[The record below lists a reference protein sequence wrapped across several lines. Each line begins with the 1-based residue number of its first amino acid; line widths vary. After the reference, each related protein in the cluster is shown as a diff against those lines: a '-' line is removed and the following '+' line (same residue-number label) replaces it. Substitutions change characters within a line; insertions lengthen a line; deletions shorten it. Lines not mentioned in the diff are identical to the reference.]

1 MPSGMPSIL
10 IVDDS
15 PDKLVAL
22 EAILRELGVEIVTAR
37 SGKEALRRLL
47 RQDFA
52 VVLLDVRM
60 PGLDGFETAT
70 LIRERSRT
78 EHTPIIFITAFDD
91 ETHVAQGYS
100 LKAVDYIL
108 TPVVPEVLRTKVSV
122 FVDLFRATAEVKRQA
137 DSLRQRAAQLHRL
150 ASSSLAINSAVS
162 LDQTMAV
169 LTESAREILGAEGA
183 LAVTRVDE
191 RRMHRAVSA
200 ASVVLD
206 VDDVDTSVSID
217 LTASSGGA
225 ATSRAYRT
233 TRQLRPRPVDTAID
247 GCVDGALQPYDV
259 LAVPFVG
266 QDGRRLG
273 LVEVVRDFNRG
284 FTQEDEDLLVQLAQ
298 MTSIAIENTLF
309 GEAREANRL
318 KEEFLSTLSH
328 ELRTPLS
335 AMLSWL
341 WMLRRKALD
350 PVAAMRAIEAV
361 DRNARAQ
368 ARLVDDLLDVS
379 RIVTGKLQLDCRPL
393 ELGPVVEAAIDSL
406 AAAAEAKAITLT
418 RHIDP
423 TAGRVLGDAGRLQQV
438 IWNLLSNAIKFTPR
452 EGRVEVHLCG
462 NGANV
467 EARVSDTGQGIAPG
481 FLPFV
486 FERFRQADASS
497 TRASGGLGL
506 GLAIVRQLVELH
518 GGSVEASSAGEGQGA
533 TFVVR
538 LPFASRSEPVP
549 ASATPV
555 PAEDVRSAEGKC
567 ILDGIRVLMVED
579 EVDAR
584 DALSA
589 ILSQAGAT
597 VAAVGTAREALSKLT
612 AWRPDVLVCDIGLP
626 VEDGYALIGKVRALD
641 VDCGGAVPAVALT
654 AYAQAKD
661 RARVLAAGFQAHVAK
676 PCEPDQLLRVLAGSI
691 RPGRA
696 APTSSAAGREPAVP
710 FRTEDVRA

>member
-1 MPSGMPSIL
+1 MPSGTPSIL

-22 EAILRELGVEIVTAR
+22 EAILRELEVEIVTAR

-60 PGLDGFETAT
+60 PGMDGFETAT

-78 EHTPIIFITAFDD
+78 AHTPIIFITAFDD
-91 ETHVAQGYS
+91 ETHLARGYS

-150 ASSSLAINSAVS
+150 ASSSLAINSALS

-169 LTESAREILGAEGA
+169 LAESAREILAAEGA

-200 ASVVLD
+200 ACVILDANDIDVSVA
-206 VDDVDTSVSID
+206 ID
-217 LTASSGGA
+217 RTASPCNA
-225 ATSRAYRT
+225 APSRAYRT
-233 TRQLRPRPVDTAID
+233 TRQLRPHPVGTGID
-247 GCVDGALQPYDV
+247 GCSDGAPRPYDV
-259 LAVPFVG
+259 LGVPFTG
-266 QDGRRLG
+266 QEGRRLG
-273 LVEVVRDFNRG
+273 LVEVFRDFNRG

-341 WMLRRKALD
+341 WMLRRNALE

-406 AAAAEAKAITLT
+406 AAAAEARAITLV

-423 TAGRVLGDAGRLQQV
+423 AAGRVLGDAGRLQQV

-452 EGRVEVHLCG
+452 EGRVEVQVCR
-462 NGANV
+462 NGSNV

-506 GLAIVRQLVELH
+506 GLAIVHQLVELH

-533 TFVVR
+533 SFVVR
-538 LPFASRSEPVP
+538 LPVATRPEPLPTVS
-549 ASATPV
+549 SAA
-555 PAEDVRSAEGKC
+555 PAEDLPGADGKC
-567 ILDGIRVLMVED
+567 LLDGVRVLMVED

-589 ILSQAGAT
+589 IISQAGAT

-612 AWRPDVLVCDIGLP
+612 TWRPDVLVCDIGLP
-626 VEDGYALIGKVRALD
+626 AEDGYALIGKVRALD
-641 VDCGGAVPAVALT
+641 ADRGGAVPAVALT
-654 AYAQAKD
+654 AYAQAND

-676 PCEPDQLLRVLAGSI
+676 PCEPDQLLRVLARSVRSDGAS
-691 RPGRA
+691 RV
-696 APTSSAAGREPAVP
+696 SS
-710 FRTEDVRA
+710 

>member
-1 MPSGMPSIL
+1 MASEAPSIL

-15 PDKLVAL
+15 ADKLVAL
-22 EAILRELGVEIVTAR
+22 ESILLDLRVDIVKAR

-47 RQDFA
+47 TQDFA

-78 EHTPIIFITAFDD
+78 EHTPIIFITAFGD
-91 ETHVAQGYS
+91 ETHVARGYS

-122 FVDLFRATAEVKRQA
+122 FVELFRATAEMKRQA

-150 ASSSLAINSAVS
+150 ASSSLAINSALS
-162 LDQTMAV
+162 LDQMLAV

-183 LAVTRVDE
+183 RAVARVDE
-191 RRMHRAVSA
+191 RRTHRAVSA
-200 ASVVLD
+200 ASVILD
-206 VDDVDTSVSID
+206 ADDIESA
-217 LTASSGGA
+217 ASSVVSG
-225 ATSRAYRT
+225 TSRAYRT
-233 TRQLRPRPVDTAID
+233 TRLLRPHRTGPGAD
-247 GCVDGALQPYDV
+247 GHGGGARTYDV
-259 LAVPFVG
+259 LGAPFT
-266 QDGRRLG
+266 GRDERNMG
-273 LVEVVRDFNRG
+273 LVEVVGDANRG

-350 PVAAMRAIEAV
+350 PEAAARAIEAV

-393 ELGPVVEAAIDSL
+393 ELGPVVEAATDSL
-406 AAAAEAKAITLT
+406 TAAAGAKAITLA
-418 RHIDP
+418 RLIDP
-423 TAGRVLGDAGRLQQV
+423 AAGRVLGDADRLQQV

-452 EGRVEVHLCG
+452 GGRVEVHLRRAG
-462 NGANV
+462 SNLEV
-467 EARVSDTGQGIAPG
+467 RVSDTGQGIAPG
-481 FLPFV
+481 FLPHV
-486 FERFRQADASS
+486 FERFRQGDPSS
-497 TRASGGLGL
+497 TRTSGGLGL

-518 GGSVEASSAGEGQGA
+518 GGSVEGLSAGEGRGA
-533 TFVVR
+533 TFVVS
-538 LPFASRSEPVP
+538 LPLATRHEEPLPAFAKAVLAQEAPG
-549 ASATPV
+549 
-555 PAEDVRSAEGKC
+555 AEAQC
-567 ILDGIRVLMVED
+567 LDGIRVLVVED

-584 DALSA
+584 DALSV
-589 ILSQAGAT
+589 IMSQAGAT
-597 VAAVGTAREALSKLT
+597 VTAVGTAREALSELN

-626 VEDGYALIGKVRALD
+626 VEDGYALIDKVRALG
-641 VDCGGAVPAVALT
+641 VDRGGSVPAVALT
-654 AYAQAKD
+654 AYAQAND
-661 RARVLAAGFQAHVAK
+661 RARALAAGFQAHVAK
-676 PCEPDQLLRVLAGSI
+676 PCEPDQLLRVLARSV
-691 RPGRA
+691 RQPRETDPRTPGA
-696 APTSSAAGREPAVP
+696 SAAAAESPGP
-710 FRTEDVRA
+710 F

>member
-1 MPSGMPSIL
+1 MASDTPSIL

-15 PDKLVAL
+15 ADKLVAL
-22 EAILRELGVEIVTAR
+22 ESILLDLRVDIVKAR

-47 RQDFA
+47 AQDFA

-78 EHTPIIFITAFDD
+78 EHTPIIFITAFGD
-91 ETHVAQGYS
+91 ETHVARGYS

-122 FVDLFRATAEVKRQA
+122 FVELFRATAEMKRHA

-150 ASSSLAINSAVS
+150 ASSSLAINSALS
-162 LDQTMAV
+162 LDQMLAV

-183 LAVTRVDE
+183 RAVAHVDE
-191 RRMHRAVSA
+191 RRTHRAVSA
-200 ASVVLD
+200 ASVIPD
-206 VDDVDTSVSID
+206 VDDGDPP
-217 LTASSGGA
+217 ASSVVSG
-225 ATSRAYRT
+225 TNRAYRT
-233 TRQLRPRPVDTAID
+233 NRSLRPLRTGPGED
-247 GCVDGALQPYDV
+247 GNGDGRLRTYDV
-259 LAVPFVG
+259 LGAPLTG
-266 QDGRRLG
+266 RDGRNMG
-273 LVEVVRDFNRG
+273 LVEVFGNANCG

-335 AMLSWL
+335 AMISWL

-350 PVAAMRAIEAV
+350 PEAAARAIEAV

-379 RIVTGKLQLDCRPL
+379 RIVTGKLQLDCRSL
-393 ELGPVVEAAIDSL
+393 ELGPVVEAATDSL
-406 AAAAEAKAITLT
+406 TAAAEAKAITLA
-418 RHIDP
+418 RLIDP
-423 TAGRVLGDAGRLQQV
+423 AAGRVLGDADRLQQV

-452 EGRVEVHLCG
+452 GGRVEVHLHRAG
-462 NGANV
+462 SSV

-481 FLPFV
+481 FLPHV
-486 FERFRQADASS
+486 FERFRQADPSS
-497 TRASGGLGL
+497 TRTSGGLGL

-518 GGSVEASSAGEGQGA
+518 GGSVEALSAGEGRGA
-533 TFVVR
+533 TFVVS
-538 LPFASRSEPVP
+538 LPLATRPEEPLP
-549 ASATPV
+549 ASAEAV
-555 PAEDVRSAEGKC
+555 PAEDPPRAEPQC
-567 ILDGIRVLMVED
+567 LLDGIRVLVVED

-584 DALSA
+584 DALSV
-589 ILSQAGAT
+589 IMSQAGAT
-597 VAAVGTAREALSKLT
+597 VTAVGTARDALSKLT

-626 VEDGYALIGKVRALD
+626 AEDGYALIGKVRALG
-641 VDCGGAVPAVALT
+641 VDRGGSVPAVALT
-654 AYAQAKD
+654 AYAQASD
-661 RARVLAAGFQAHVAK
+661 RARALAAGFQAHVAK
-676 PCEPDQLLRVLAGSI
+676 PCEPDQLLRVLARSVR
-691 RPGRA
+691 RPREADPRTLGA
-696 APTSSAAGREPAVP
+696 NAAGESPDP
-710 FRTEDVRA
+710 F

>member
-1 MPSGMPSIL
+1 MASDTPSIL

-15 PDKLVAL
+15 ADKLVAL
-22 EAILRELGVEIVTAR
+22 ESILLDLRVDIVKAR

-47 RQDFA
+47 AQDFA

-78 EHTPIIFITAFDD
+78 EHTPIIFITAFGD
-91 ETHVAQGYS
+91 ETHVARGYS

-122 FVDLFRATAEVKRQA
+122 FVELFRATAEMKRHA

-150 ASSSLAINSAVS
+150 ASSSLAINSALS
-162 LDQTMAV
+162 LDQMLAV

-183 LAVTRVDE
+183 RAVAHVDE
-191 RRMHRAVSA
+191 RRTHRAVSA
-200 ASVVLD
+200 ASVIPD
-206 VDDVDTSVSID
+206 VDDGDPP
-217 LTASSGGA
+217 ASSVVSG
-225 ATSRAYRT
+225 TNRAYRT
-233 TRQLRPRPVDTAID
+233 NRSLRPLRTGPGED
-247 GCVDGALQPYDV
+247 GNGDGRLRTYDV
-259 LAVPFVG
+259 LGAPLTG
-266 QDGRRLG
+266 RDGRNMG
-273 LVEVVRDFNRG
+273 LVEVFGEANCG

-335 AMLSWL
+335 AMISWL

-350 PVAAMRAIEAV
+350 PEAAARAIEAV

-379 RIVTGKLQLDCRPL
+379 RIVTGKLQLDCRSL
-393 ELGPVVEAAIDSL
+393 ELGPVVEAATDSL
-406 AAAAEAKAITLT
+406 TAAAEAKAITLA
-418 RHIDP
+418 RLIDP
-423 TAGRVLGDAGRLQQV
+423 AAGRVLGDADRLQQV

-452 EGRVEVHLCG
+452 GGRVEVHLHRAG
-462 NGANV
+462 SSV

-481 FLPFV
+481 FLPHV
-486 FERFRQADASS
+486 FERFRQADPSS
-497 TRASGGLGL
+497 TRTSGGLGL

-518 GGSVEASSAGEGQGA
+518 GGSVEALSAGEGRGA
-533 TFVVR
+533 TFVVS
-538 LPFASRSEPVP
+538 LPLATRPEEPLP
-549 ASATPV
+549 ASAEAV
-555 PAEDVRSAEGKC
+555 PAEDPPRAEPQC
-567 ILDGIRVLMVED
+567 LLDGIRVLVVED

-584 DALSA
+584 DALSV
-589 ILSQAGAT
+589 IMSQAGAT
-597 VAAVGTAREALSKLT
+597 VTAVGTARDALSKLT

-626 VEDGYALIGKVRALD
+626 AEDGYALIRKVRALT
-641 VDCGGAVPAVALT
+641 VDQGGDTPAVAVT
-654 AYAQAKD
+654 AYAQASD
-661 RARVLAAGFQAHVAK
+661 RARALAAGFQAHLAK
-676 PCEPDQLLRVLAGSI
+676 PCEPGELLRLLARSVRVGSL
-691 RPGRA
+691 RQPATARL
-696 APTSSAAGREPAVP
+696 PTRGGARGA
-710 FRTEDVRA
+710 